1 MGMDRSFL
9 HCYSITYLKISDCKC
24 KKEKPKEKK
33 RCIDLK
39 KMLKYIKTSTRGVT
53 YNSFQVNFPFLLTLK
68 SSELLVFR
76 WNNRGILTPKM
87 V

>member
-1 MGMDRSFL
+1 MGMDLSFL

-39 KMLKYIKTSTRGVT
+39 KMLKYIKTSSRGVAYKLISGQFSIFT
-53 YNSFQVNFPFLLTLK
+53 HPKIKWIVGFQV
-68 SSELLVFR
+68 E
-76 WNNRGILTPKM
+76 
-87 V
+87 